1 VETEAVVADAEPELW
16 RDDVLEA
23 LHVAFASGE
32 ITGHGVQD
40 AEGCNLIDGAEVG
53 LALVSPGDLLGHDY
67 WPAP

>member
-1 VETEAVVADAEPELW
+1 
-16 RDDVLEA
+16 
-23 LHVAFASGE
+23 
-32 ITGHGVQD
+32 VQD